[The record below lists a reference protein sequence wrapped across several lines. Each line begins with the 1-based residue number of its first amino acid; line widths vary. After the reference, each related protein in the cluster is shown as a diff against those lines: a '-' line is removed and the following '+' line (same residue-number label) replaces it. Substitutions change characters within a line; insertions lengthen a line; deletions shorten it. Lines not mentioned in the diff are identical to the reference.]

1 MGEEQIERGPRC
13 NHKLKIMY
21 LMKILME
28 RTDETHD
35 ITLSEIVDAL
45 KVYGITAERK
55 SLYSD
60 IENLRLYGMDIIG
73 IQYDRTYHYKVVSRE
88 FELAELKLLVDSV
101 QSAKFITEKKSKE
114 LIRKIESFA
123 SKYEAAQLHRQ
134 VNVNGRVKSE
144 NTHIYYNVDAIHE
157 SISHNNQI
165 QFRYFVWTVDKKM
178 ELKHGGAFYHVSP
191 WALCWDDEKYYLIG
205 YDNDAEKIKYFRV
218 DKMTETSVVNASR
231 QGKNEFAE
239 IDMAEYTNRL
249 FGMFEGDVEMVKL
262 YCKNEMANVIIDR
275 FGKDIPIIKTDAEHF
290 TVSVKVSVSQ
300 MFIGWIMALDG
311 VKIISPDSVVDK
323 MKERI
328 LKLYDVYVEK

>member
-1 MGEEQIERGPRC
+1 MGEEKTEREPRF
-13 NHKLKIMY
+13 NHKLKILY
-21 LMKILME
+21 LMKILTE

-35 ITLSEIVDAL
+35 ITLGEILNEL
-45 KVYGITAERK
+45 KTYGITAERK

-73 IQYDRTYHYKVVSRE
+73 TQYERTFHYKVVNRE

-101 QSAKFITEKKSKE
+101 QSAKFITEKKSNE
-114 LIRKIESFA
+114 LIKKIENFA
-123 SKYEAAQLHRQ
+123 SKYEAAQLDRQ
-134 VNVNGRVKSE
+134 VKVNGRVKSE
-144 NTHIYYNVDAIHE
+144 NTHVYYNVDAIHDA
-157 SISHNNQI
+157 ISHNSQI
-165 QFRYFVWTVDKKM
+165 KFRYFVWTVDKKM
-178 ELKHGGAFYHVSP
+178 ELKHGGAFYNVSP

-218 DKMTETSVVNASR
+218 DKMTETSVVSASR

-249 FGMFEGDVEMVKL
+249 FGMFAGDTETVQL
-262 YCKNEMANVIIDR
+262 YCKNEMANVLLDR

-290 TVSVKVSVSQ
+290 TVSVKVSVSP
-300 MFIGWIMALDG
+300 MFLGWIMALDG
-311 VKIISPDSVVDK
+311 VKILSPDAVVEK

-328 LKLYDVYVEK
+328 LKLYDVYFEK